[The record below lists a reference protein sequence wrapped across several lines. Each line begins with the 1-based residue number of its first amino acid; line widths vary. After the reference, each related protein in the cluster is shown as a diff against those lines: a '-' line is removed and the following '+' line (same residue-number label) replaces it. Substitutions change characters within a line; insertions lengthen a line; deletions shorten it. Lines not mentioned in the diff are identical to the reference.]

1 MPERLC
7 KGQTY
12 WTYGTYGLLDY
23 LNIIYIYIFQL
34 LYFVSLHYFA
44 GPAAQRLLLIHL
56 VVRLHSINLSN
67 FVGHSNITL
76 HRATNC
82 V

>member
-1 MPERLC
+1 MNARETL
-7 KGQTY
+7 Q
-12 WTYGTYGLLDY
+12 GTNLLDLWHLWVVGLSQY
-23 LNIIYIYIFQL
+23 LPISVLCI
-34 LYFVSLHYFA
+34 SLHYFA
-44 GPAAQRLLLIHL
+44 GPAAQRLLLVHL